1 MKNKCIPA
9 LVLLLFVTLSASA
22 QMDTVVTTFHLQG
35 TGWVKQIGDAKGD
48 LKMKME
54 TEFSVPVLVFL
65 TVYMDGE

>member
-1 MKNKCIPA
+1 
-9 LVLLLFVTLSASA
+9 
-22 QMDTVVTTFHLQG
+22 MDTVVTTFHLQG